1 MKTISELGI
10 GDKLYLYDFLIKELV
25 IGQII
30 SLVKGDFGGIIL
42 EFQTIIGPEEY
53 PLMDVITFTE
63 DKVRGATLTIINS
76 IYRRILISS
85 SLDLILGSIL
95 NENV

>member
-1 MKTISELGI
+1 MKTILELGI
-10 GDKLYLYDFLIKELV
+10 GDKIYVYDFDIKELV

-30 SLVKGDFGGIIL
+30 YLAKGDFGGIIL
-42 EFQTIIGPEEY
+42 EFQTVIGPEWY
-53 PLMDVITFTE
+53 PLMDVITFNE
-63 DKVRGATLTIINS
+63 NRVRGATLTIINS
-76 IYRRILISS
+76 LYRQILISS

>member
-1 MKTISELGI
+1 MKTILELGI
-10 GDKLYLYDFLIKELV
+10 GDKIYLYDFAIKELV

-42 EFQTIIGPEEY
+42 EFQTILGPEWY
-53 PLMDVITFTE
+53 PSMDVITFTE
-63 DKVRGATLTIINS
+63 DRVEGTTLTIINS
-76 IYRRILISS
+76 LYRQILISS

>member
-1 MKTISELGI
+1 MKTILELGI
-10 GDKLYLYDFLIKELV
+10 GDRIYVYDFDIKELV
-25 IGQII
+25 IGQIVY
-30 SLVKGDFGGIIL
+30 LAKGDFGGIIL
-42 EFQTIIGPEEY
+42 EFQTVIAPEWY

-63 DKVRGATLTIINS
+63 DQVEGTTLTIINS
-76 IYRRILISS
+76 LYRYIIISS